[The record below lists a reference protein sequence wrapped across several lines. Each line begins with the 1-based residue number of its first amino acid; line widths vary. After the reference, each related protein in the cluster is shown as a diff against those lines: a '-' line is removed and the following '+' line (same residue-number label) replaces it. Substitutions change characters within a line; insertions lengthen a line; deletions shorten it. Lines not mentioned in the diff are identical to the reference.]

1 MSLFDEL
8 TPGDDTLVALAY
20 AEDSKNLNTE
30 TPQYLT
36 LLTERLLIRS
46 QELNQVGYRLAK
58 ALGYNEVDGVVDL
71 GKETIDDLLKSV
83 EYKYEWGYLDN
94 DTH

>member
-20 AEDSKNLNTE
+20 PEDSKKLNTE
-30 TPQYLT
+30 APQYLT

-58 ALGYNEVDGVVDL
+58 TLGYDEVDGVIDL
-71 GKETIDDLLKSV
+71 GNHTIDDLLKAV
-83 EYKYEWGYLDN
+83 EYKYKWGYLDN
-94 DTH
+94 NGY